1 MKHGL
6 MTVRNISILL
16 FVLIAT
22 SSCYWRMRNPEEV
35 PPQLRVLYL
44 KPQNV
49 ESHFKILLINILR
62 SARIVLTPTQS
73 TAPYTLNVYDYS
85 LIHDNPS
92 ITSTS
97 IAITYTYTLTV
108 TVSITDSHGHT
119 VIPAHTIEVTRDVT
133 VNTNQIFTINST
145 SVFQQ
150 EMQREAANLI
160 YYWLTSAK
168 TQQLLNVPPPDRVV
182 NATQPTTTTVTP

>member
-1 MKHGL
+1 MKHSLIMLRNIILFIIL
-6 MTVRNISILL
+6 MT
-16 FVLIAT
+16 T
-22 SSCYWRMRNPEEV
+22 SSCYWHIRNPDDV

-49 ESHFKILLINILR
+49 ESHFRNQLINTLR
-62 SARIVLTPTQS
+62 SVLIVLTPTPKQ
-73 TAPYTLNVYDYS
+73 APYILNVYDYS

-92 ITSTS
+92 IQSTT
-97 IAITYTYTLTV
+97 IAVTYTYTLTV
-108 TVSITDSHGHT
+108 TVSITDSRGNI
-119 VIPAHTIEVTRDVT
+119 VVPAHTIEATRAVT

-150 EMQREAANLI
+150 EMQREGVNLI

-168 TQQLLNVPPPDRVV
+168 TRRLLETPPPIRKI
-182 NATQPTTTTVTP
+182 NATQPPTTTITS